1 MSLTVCA
8 DWLLGILLVMDL
20 VIVMSSDV
28 ATCIRA
34 SAIQGVALA
43 LLPVVLWGQHGQLIH
58 VATVSVSALFIKAI
72 AVPWLLFR
80 FVRSAHVRRETAL
93 NVSRHAAVLL
103 GTALAA
109 LAFCL
114 ARILVL
120 PKPMPSTL
128 LVPVALTTIL
138 HGLFV
143 LISRRLAIT
152 QVIGYLTL
160 ENGVFVFGQTLVSD
174 MPFAVE
180 LGMLLDV
187 LGGVFVMGV
196 AIRQISQEFDHVDT
210 VQLSSLKD

>member
-1 MSLTVCA
+1 MTTCA
-8 DWLLGILLVMDL
+8 DSLLGILLVMDM
-20 VIVMSSDV
+20 VIVTSSHV

-34 SAIQGVALA
+34 TAISGVALA
-43 LLPVVLWGQHGQLIH
+43 VLPVVLWGQHGQLVH
-58 VATVSVSALFIKAI
+58 VATVSVTALFIKAI
-72 AVPWLLFR
+72 AIPWMLHRVL
-80 FVRSAHVRRETAL
+80 RSAHVRRETAL
-93 NVSRHAAVLL
+93 NVSQHAAVLL

-109 LAFCL
+109 LAFYL
-114 ARILVL
+114 ARVLVL
-120 PKPMPSTL
+120 PKAMPSTL

-196 AIRQISQEFDHVDT
+196 AIRQISREFYHVDT
-210 VQLSSLKD
+210 SELSSLKD

>member
-1 MSLTVCA
+1 MTMTMGA
-8 DWLLGILLVMDL
+8 DAVLGILLVTDM
-20 VIVMSSDV
+20 VVVTSSHI

-34 SAIQGVALA
+34 IALQGVVLA
-43 LLPVVLWGQHGQLIH
+43 LLPLLLWGEQGQFIH
-58 VATVSVSALFIKAI
+58 VATVSATALFIKAI
-72 AVPWLLFR
+72 AIPWLLFR
-80 FVRSAHVRRETAL
+80 FVRSTHVRRETAL

-109 LAFCL
+109 LAFYL

-120 PKPMPSTL
+120 PKPLPSTL

-152 QVIGYLTL
+152 QIIGYLTL

-196 AIRQISQEFDHVDT
+196 AILQISREFDHVDT
-210 VQLSSLKD
+210 VQLSTLKD